1 MKADDVVRMAESL
14 VGQNHIECDYLEYK
28 RSATFKGG
36 ILKTACAFA
45 NNYMNREIGLILIG
59 IEELDEDDGRKAVP
73 KRPISG
79 IDEAF
84 IETVENTLRS
94 LLAEVHPRINYH
106 LATGCV
112 DERSFIVLAVEPGVA
127 GPYETSEKAQ
137 RNKEIGLKPGRY
149 IRVGRDTRLPS
160 RREEFELLKK
170 FSGFCFSSELNA
182 TATLD
187 DLSYEYMREYLAKTG
202 SRGDVRSLPKS
213 DMARAMGLVDA
224 SEYGGC
230 RAKNFA
236 VLMFAEHPQDFI
248 PYARIEII
256 REVDGTDKMES
267 KVFDGPV
274 WLQVQQAR
282 RYFEQELQASYT
294 IRETGAREHRVIYN
308 WPHEMFDELVTNCV
322 LHKEYDTRSYI
333 GVYVYPDKM
342 TFVNHNRPLPPVT
355 IKDLNEREEFDD
367 REYLNPELRDMFFA
381 LNLVESYGSGI
392 RRAKRAMAT
401 NGSPALVF
409 VPDNETDD
417 YTMAIAYINEEFARI
432 RAGESIERAEEIAKE
447 KQKKS
452 QRTGSVATDEVFKV
466 VASHPQSSAEQLAVM
481 LETTPDSVRYHLR
494 KLRKSGLI
502 EHVGPTKGGSWKVR
516 E

>member
-1 MKADDVVRMAESL
+1 
-14 VGQNHIECDYLEYK
+14 
-28 RSATFKGG
+28 
-36 ILKTACAFA
+36 
-45 NNYMNREIGLILIG
+45 
-59 IEELDEDDGRKAVP
+59 
-73 KRPISG
+73 
-79 IDEAF
+79 
-84 IETVENTLRS
+84 
-94 LLAEVHPRINYH
+94 
-106 LATGCV
+106 
-112 DERSFIVLAVEPGVA
+112 
-127 GPYETSEKAQ
+127 
-137 RNKEIGLKPGRY
+137 
-149 IRVGRDTRLPS
+149 
-160 RREEFELLKK
+160 
-170 FSGFCFSSELNA
+170 
-182 TATLD
+182 
-187 DLSYEYMREYLAKTG
+187 
-202 SRGDVRSLPKS
+202 
-213 DMARAMGLVDA
+213 MARAMGLVDA

-256 REVDGTDKMES
+256 REVDSTDKMES